1 MGIGLIIGII
11 FFLIGALIYN
21 HYQVSE
27 SLGYQVSESLG
38 TIGMVIFIV
47 GIILIITIILIMSLY
62 KIFPKTIFYTI
73 FS

>member
-11 FFLIGALIYN
+11 FFLIGGLIYN
-21 HYQVSE
+21 HYQI
-27 SLGYQVSESLG
+27 SESLG
-38 TIGMVIFIV
+38 TIGMVIFII

-73 FS
+73 YS

>member
-27 SLGYQVSESLG
+27 SLG

-47 GIILIITIILIMSLY
+47 GIILITAIILIMSLY

>member
-21 HYQVSE
+21 H
-27 SLGYQVSESLG
+27 YQVSESLG

-47 GIILIITIILIMSLY
+47 GIILIITIILIMSL
-62 KIFPKTIFYTI
+62 
-73 FS
+73 